1 MLRVTPD
8 GKHLWVLTGATSEN
22 VILDPESLKTVAT
35 IPTGRGPVESAF
47 GPSGG
52 RYGLVA
58 QLQETW
64 VLAIDRTT
72 LKPAA
77 KIEVGGSQANIS
89 FAPDG
94 RRAFV
99 TVTSANDV
107 AVIDMATLDVMGRI
121 KTGGQPMGIVLV

>member
-22 VILDPESLKTVAT
+22 VVLDPESLKTVAT
-35 IPTGRGPVESAF
+35 IPSGRGPVESAF

-64 VLAIDRTT
+64 VLAIDRAT

-77 KIEVGGSQANIS
+77 KIEVAGSQANIS

-107 AVIDMATLDVMGRI
+107 AVIDMATLEVMGRI